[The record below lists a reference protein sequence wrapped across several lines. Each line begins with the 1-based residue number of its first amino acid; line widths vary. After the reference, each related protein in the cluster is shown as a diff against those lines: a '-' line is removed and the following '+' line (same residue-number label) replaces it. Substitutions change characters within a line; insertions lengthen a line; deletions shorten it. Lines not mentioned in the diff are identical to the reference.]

1 MNIEMVKGYKESG
14 PGPSKEPSYKIPQF
28 PWPPPKPSAFA
39 DIPPRFLLKPD
50 VQTLLKDVAER
61 LKMAFEQAGYGE
73 KSWYQCPDGFAL
85 VSRLEQ
91 IYSDGSPKEGEVRWI
106 PNVDNLPIFSLGSYL
121 KALFTAPKGHY
132 RVIVFV
138 VTDKIF
144 GPSPQVVSPEEAQA
158 WLSTGSMELPP
169 EIGVQPYTKNHY
181 CKALIYEFEQSN
193 HKPIPKIPSDLQGED
208 HLKKAR
214 LWSALGGLD
223 MNIKS
228 ERISMVES
236 KKRLATIW
244 FIGAAAL
251 FLLVFAQHMGGKYG
265 KNTGDAWSWLLPNC
279 LPTLSL
285 IIGVLVKDSSKKIS
299 DTTADRFLFRL
310 SCGLSIC
317 YLLINILVILL
328 NPGNPLGMM
337 NQSKLFLGPL
347 QGLVSAALGA
357 FFITKK

>member
-1 MNIEMVKGYKESG
+1 
-14 PGPSKEPSYKIPQF
+14 
-28 PWPPPKPSAFA
+28 
-39 DIPPRFLLKPD
+39 
-50 VQTLLKDVAER
+50 
-61 LKMAFEQAGYGE
+61 
-73 KSWYQCPDGFAL
+73 
-85 VSRLEQ
+85 
-91 IYSDGSPKEGEVRWI
+91 
-106 PNVDNLPIFSLGSYL
+106 
-121 KALFTAPKGHY
+121 
-132 RVIVFV
+132 
-138 VTDKIF
+138 
-144 GPSPQVVSPEEAQA
+144 
-158 WLSTGSMELPP
+158 
-169 EIGVQPYTKNHY
+169 
-181 CKALIYEFEQSN
+181 
-193 HKPIPKIPSDLQGED
+193 
-208 HLKKAR
+208 
-214 LWSALGGLD
+214 

>member
-1 MNIEMVKGYKESG
+1 MVAEKKFDKADFYLRQALPNAKGYMVQVNRVCTVGIVCSAFKPVAYGTGNQDLEPLIKMNIEMVKGYKESG

-214 LWSALGGLD
+214 LWSALGG
-223 MNIKS
+223 
-228 ERISMVES
+228 
-236 KKRLATIW
+236 
-244 FIGAAAL
+244 
-251 FLLVFAQHMGGKYG
+251 
-265 KNTGDAWSWLLPNC
+265 
-279 LPTLSL
+279 
-285 IIGVLVKDSSKKIS
+285 
-299 DTTADRFLFRL
+299 
-310 SCGLSIC
+310 
-317 YLLINILVILL
+317 
-328 NPGNPLGMM
+328 
-337 NQSKLFLGPL
+337 
-347 QGLVSAALGA
+347 
-357 FFITKK
+357 